1 MKTYNPHNERIKR
14 HYFVYLK
21 EAKRHSEDTIDGVAK
36 ARNRFETYTKFRDFK
51 AFQSQQAVAFKKH
64 LAEQQSVVSGE
75 RLSLAT
81 RNATLAQL
89 KRFFQWLAWQ
99 PGFKFC
105 LSYSDAEYFNLS
117 EKDTRVANARREKP
131 VPTVEQITHVIA
143 VMPNGSE
150 IERRNRALIAFTLL
164 TGARDSAIASIKLKH
179 VDVGAGSVFQDAREV
194 RTKFSK
200 TFTTYFF
207 PVGDEIRRIVADWV
221 RYLKEEK
228 FWSHDDPLFPSSNV
242 ILDKNKHFKVEGL
255 NREHWSTTS
264 PIRKIFAEAFTNAGL
279 PYFNPHS
286 FRNTLVRPGE
296 TVCQSP
302 EAFKA
307 WSQNLG
313 HEKVLTTFC
322 SYGEVS
328 TRRQQEILDH
338 LRSPQ
343 LSSETD
349 YEQIAKA

>member
-1 MKTYNPHNERIKR
+1 M
-14 HYFVYLK
+14 
-21 EAKRHSEDTIDGVAK
+21 AG
-36 ARNRFETYTKFRDFK
+36 
-51 AFQSQQAVAFKKH
+51 
-64 LAEQQSVVSGE
+64 
-75 RLSLAT
+75 
-81 RNATLAQL
+81 
-89 KRFFQWLAWQ
+89 WQ

-117 EKDTRVANARREKP
+117 EKDTRVANACREKP
-131 VPTVEQITHVIA
+131 VPTVEQITHVIV
-143 VMPNGSE
+143 VMPNVSE
-150 IERRNRALIAFTLL
+150 IERINRALIAFTLL
-164 TGARDSAIASIKLKH
+164 TGARDSAIASMKLKH

-207 PVGDEIRRIVADWV
+207 PVGDEIRRIVADWM
-221 RYLKEEK
+221 RYLREEIL
-228 FWSHDDPLFPSSNV
+228 WSHDDPLFPASNV

-255 NREHWSTTS
+255 KREHWSTTT
-264 PIRKIFAEAFTNAGL
+264 PIRKIFAAAFTNAGL

-307 WSQNLG
+307 WSQNLR

-328 TRRQQEILDH
+328 TRRQQGILEH
-338 LRSPQ
+338 LRTPFWD
-343 LSSETD
+343 LFGLLLLLME
-349 YEQIAKA
+349 EWFFLE